1 MLGTLGESIA
11 SYTNTT
17 TVSVLVATLLTYLIY
32 RSVHRRH
39 GFPPGPTPLP
49 LVGNMLSKLNVSF
62 ISYDHFIKKN
72 PKNQNKTKQKQ
83 TNKVKV
89 KLKKLN

>member
-32 RSVHRRH
+32 RSVQHPH

-49 LVGNMLSKLNVSF
+49 VVGNMLSKLNVSF
-62 ISYDHFIKKN
+62 ISYDQFTIIIWG
-72 PKNQNKTKQKQ
+72 KT
-83 TNKVKV
+83 VWRDR
-89 KLKKLN
+89 KLKS